1 MRLDDVTILVVDDER
16 DSREM
21 IATVLEQQGAVVLQT
36 DSAESALETL
46 QNSSVRV
53 MIADI
58 AMPRIDG
65 YELMRRVRAS
75 GSRIASI
82 AVTAFARSDDRQ
94 TALESGFSTYL
105 AKPIDARQLAR
116 TVRDL
121 VHVETMA

>member
-46 QNSSVRV
+46 H
-53 MIADI
+53 I
-58 AMPRIDG
+58 AMPKIDG
-65 YELMRRVRAS
+65 YELIRRVRAS